1 MQIPTFFLRTT
12 IRLLLFQA
20 LVAWLSMRSHN
31 LPLPSA
37 IRWTL
42 TTTLGSYV
50 TTAKD
55 ILDNRFGFILPWEA
69 TFILP
74 AALDEYITN
83 SMPDLAILLG
93 TSPCDE
99 RVTPND
105 PDTKLCAPMLAHHC
119 FGHAEMFPHKPKVRL
134 RIMEACWQNYHTD
147 VITARKHYD
156 RCHKNEPP
164 SIMQLVGC
172 LKAIEYWEKKL
183 GICSRLQ
190 PLSSCVLRYGA
201 QDTMAEFEREKKEK
215 ADPKKA
221 DSSDSEETG
230 RTGSRDRDSDSM
242 GGK

>member
-74 AALDEYITN
+74 AALDEYITK

-119 FGHAEMFPHKPKVRL
+119 FGHAEMFPHKPKARL

-164 SIMQLVGC
+164 SIMQLNIGRRSWGSAAVVV
-172 LKAIEYWEKKL
+172 
-183 GICSRLQ
+183 
-190 PLSSCVLRYGA
+190 SSCVLRYGA
-201 QDTMAEFEREKKEK
+201 QDTMAEFEREKKEN
-215 ADPKKA
+215 ADPEKA
-221 DSSDSEETG
+221 DSSESEET
-230 RTGSRDRDSDSM
+230 SEM
-242 GGK
+242 VLC